1 VRQLANVNLLEPL
14 AIIALKSSLHGF
26 SYLWDMKDSSKI
38 LGEIKRLVLA
48 QDPTAKIY
56 LYGSRAKGKAQ
67 PDSDWDLLIL
77 VSSDEVSREVETSI
91 TYPLFDLEFET
102 GELIS
107 PMVYSEKEWNTK
119 YSITPFYRNIM
130 KEGHLL

>member
-1 VRQLANVNLLEPL
+1 MANVNLLVPL

-26 SYLWDMKDSSKI
+26 SYLWDMKNSSKI

-56 LYGSRAKGKAQ
+56 LYGSRAKGQART
-67 PDSDWDLLIL
+67 DSDWDLLIL
-77 VSSDEVSREVETSI
+77 VSSDEVTREVETSI
-91 TYPLFDLEFET
+91 TYPLYDLEFET

-119 YSITPFYRNIM
+119 YSITSFYRNIM